1 MLTVTIV
8 DGLSADVEAYVT
20 LPVGRRGKM
29 FGGHDDIVE
38 NPAREMSNYAEGTL
52 EDLPNADPSLRME
65 TAADDVLSDLESLL
79 E

>member
-8 DGLSADVEAYVT
+8 DGASADVEAYIT
-20 LPVGRRGKM
+20 LPLGGRSRM

-38 NPAREMSNYAEGTL
+38 NPEREMTNYAEATL
-52 EDLPNADPSLRME
+52 EDIPEADPSLR
-65 TAADDVLSDLESLL
+65 ADVSTEDVISDIESLL